1 MFKVYHKKVDL
12 ENLDLKKV
20 YTFEEFT
27 YINDQLKTR
36 TIEIDE
42 EPITLFEFDNGKL
55 IPMPQVP
62 YAIEKVVS
70 KISFQLEYWNMST
83 NQNGG
88 VTTSQGGFN
97 FYIGGKRTIRAPDI
111 SYTPNETDLQ
121 LNQLQNWTFKGCPFT
136 PIFLV
141 EVANIKKE
149 SDFENYNDRFRYE
162 FLRPETSVRLCFL
175 IDIGPEKRKIYS
187 WRKYQ
192 NNIVRQYEH
201 EWKDLDTKISDQ
213 EVLPGFILNVN
224 LIDKALLQRQS
235 DLSSEDKDNIGC
247 PKCNAT
253 FTNDHN
259 FLKHYLNVHAYK

>member
-1 MFKVYHKKVDL
+1 MANMFKVYHKKVDL
-12 ENLDLKKV
+12 ENLDLKKI

-42 EPITLFEFDNGKL
+42 EPINLFEFDNEKL
-55 IPMPQVP
+55 IPMPQAP

-70 KISFQLEYWNMST
+70 KISFQLEYEYKSKW
-83 NQNGG
+83 G
-88 VTTSQGGFN
+88 
-97 FYIGGKRTIRAPDI
+97 Y
-111 SYTPNETDLQ
+111 LQ
-121 LNQLQNWTFKGCPFT
+121 LNQLQDWTFKGHPFT

-141 EVANIKKE
+141 EVTNIKKKL
-149 SDFENYNDRFRYE
+149 DFENYNDRFRYE
-162 FLRPETSVRLCFL
+162 FLRPGTSVQLCFL

-192 NNIVRQYEH
+192 NNTVRQYEH
-201 EWKDLDTKISDQ
+201 GWKDLDTKISGR

-224 LIDKALLQRQS
+224 LIYKALLKVCYTIYNGDFILDLIVHYIS
-235 DLSSEDKDNIGC
+235 LIITDLSSEDKDIIGC